1 MTHRTSNDRAAR
13 PDAAIGAPPVGG
25 AGAPTAPEGAPVTGA
40 VTGRWWHAP
49 GRHDDPFIPLLVM
62 LRWGCL
68 IVAILGLPVALVRD
82 ADAGAITAIVLG
94 LVHATMR
101 TLFPVTGIGDPGA
114 PARIRWRSWTL
125 DLVATAAAV
134 AVSGGLS
141 SPFLLTVPVEVLT
154 AGLCAG
160 YAGGALAS
168 ALASTAVLVPELAHT
183 GSQDLDTVAPLAL
196 VLVLTT
202 AVAGY
207 SRSLFIEASHR
218 ESETSG
224 RLEQLTEVNRL
235 LLLLHGLA
243 QSLPESLDLR
253 ETIESARD
261 RLRELLDCDS
271 VVVLVHE
278 ESTDMWSTLLAEGS
292 RPAASFARTTLPGV
306 LAEAERAPA
315 VVLVPEFAEGT
326 GLSSR
331 ARSGMYVALPARGRV
346 VGLLAVEHHEP
357 GRYGTAEQR
366 LLTGLAD
373 SLGLAIDNAR
383 WFRRLRALGAEEERT
398 RIARDLHDRLAQSLV
413 YITFELD
420 RIVRRRGPDPEL
432 ERMRDDVRRA
442 VGELRETLVQLR
454 TTVSDSQSFELAAQD
469 LVERFERRTAIETE
483 LAVQRDDRTLPHR
496 VEQEVLRILQEALS
510 NVERHADA
518 TACTVTWTV
527 DDGRARLEVRDDGKG
542 FDGPEGRADSF
553 GIVGM
558 YERADAIGASLR
570 IDSRQGAGTTVTVE
584 LALTEVFA

>member
-1 MTHRTSNDRAAR
+1 
-13 PDAAIGAPPVGG
+13 
-25 AGAPTAPEGAPVTGA
+25 
-40 VTGRWWHAP
+40 
-49 GRHDDPFIPLLVM
+49 M

-68 IVAILGLPVALVRD
+68 IVAILGLPVAQVRD
-82 ADAGAITAIVLG
+82 LHPGAVAAVVLG
-94 LVHATMR
+94 LVHATVR
-101 TLFPVTGIGDPGA
+101 TLVPVTRIGDPRG
-114 PARIRWRSWTL
+114 PSGLRWTAWGG
-125 DLVATAAAV
+125 DLVVASVAV

-141 SPFLLTVPVEVLT
+141 SPFLFTVPVEVLT
-154 AGLCAG
+154 AGLGAG
-160 YAGGALAS
+160 YVGGAVAAATASLA
-168 ALASTAVLVPELAHT
+168 VVVPELLVV
-183 GSQDLDTVAPLAL
+183 GDDDLDTLAPLAL

-253 ETIESARD
+253 ETVESARD

-278 ESTDMWSTLLAEGS
+278 DSTDTWSTILAEGS
-292 RPAASFARTTLPGV
+292 RPAASYARAALPAV
-306 LAEAERAPA
+306 LAEAERSPA
-315 VVLVPEFAEGT
+315 VVLVPDVAEGAGIST
-326 GLSSR
+326 R

-357 GRYGTAEQR
+357 GRYATPEQR
-366 LLTGLAD
+366 LLSGLAD
-373 SLGLAIDNAR
+373 SLGLAVDNAR

-454 TTVSDSQSFELAAQD
+454 TTVSDSQTFEAAAEE
-469 LVERFERRTAIETE
+469 LVERFERRTAIETTI
-483 LAVQRDDRTLPHR
+483 AVQRDDRTLPHR

-518 TACTVTWTV
+518 TACEVTWTV
-527 DDGRARLEVRDDGKG
+527 DDGRARLEVRDDGRG
-542 FDGPEGRADSF
+542 FDGPEGRSDSF

-570 IDSRQGAGTTVTVE
+570 IDSSPGAGTTVTVE
-584 LALTEVFA
+584 LALAEVYA